1 MNWVDFCIFLILFY
15 FAYRGFAIGFVGSL
29 LNLLSSIIAVLL
41 AVRFYPQAGEF
52 FINSLGANK
61 FAGPVLGFFF
71 VLIVSELVFSFI
83 FSFLYRFI
91 IKLFLWLKP
100 LYWADKIAGIF
111 PQLFMGILL
120 LTAAI
125 IVMLRL
131 PFNTD
136 LKNAVLASYWGKNV
150 VPQAAILEPQMRQI
164 LGVIPQET
172 LLYLIPKTPSSEE
185 SIKMSF
191 PDAANLELKED
202 PQSEQDMLVMVNKER
217 QVEGLK
223 VLVWD
228 PTIVPVA
235 RAHSM
240 DMFRRSYF
248 SHINPDGKS
257 PFDRM
262 TEGKIAYT
270 VAGENLAY
278 APTVEIAHKGLM
290 NSPGH
295 RANILRAE
303 FGRIGI
309 GVIDGG
315 IYGKMFTQNFA
326 D

>member
-1 MNWVDFCIFLILFY
+1 MNWVDLCIFLILFY
-15 FAYRGFAIGFVGSL
+15 FAYRGFAIGFIGSF
-29 LNLLSSIIAVLL
+29 LNLLSSIL
-41 AVRFYPQAGEF
+41 AVIMAIRFYPQTGLF
-52 FINSLGANK
+52 FVNTLGANK
-61 FAGPVLGFFF
+61 FAGPVLGFFAI
-71 VLIVSELVFSFI
+71 LIIFEFAFSFVFSFI
-83 FSFLYRFI
+83 YRYIMKF
-91 IKLFLWLKP
+91 FLWLKP
-100 LYWADKIAGIF
+100 LYWVDKIAGIF
-111 PQLFMGILL
+111 PQLIMAIVL
-120 LTAAI
+120 LTTAI

-131 PFNTD
+131 PFNSD
-136 LKNAVLASYWGKNV
+136 LKNSVLASYWGKNI
-150 VPQAAILEPQMRQI
+150 VPQAAVLEPQMRQL
-164 LGVIPQET
+164 LGAIPQET
-172 LLYLIPKTPSSEE
+172 LLYLIPKAPSSEE

-191 PDAANLELKED
+191 PDEHHLDLAVD
-202 PQSEQDMLVMVNKER
+202 SISEQEMLVLVNKER
-217 QVEGLK
+217 QMIGLK

-235 RAHSM
+235 REHSR
-240 DMFRRSYF
+240 DMFKRSFF

-262 TEGKIAYT
+262 TELKVQYL

-295 RANILRAE
+295 KENILRPE

-315 IYGKMFTQNFA
+315 IYGKMFTQNFT

>member
-1 MNWVDFCIFLILFY
+1 MNWVDLCIFLILFY

-29 LNLLSSIIAVLL
+29 LNLISSILAVLT
-41 AVRFYPQAGEF
+41 AVRFYPQVGAF
-52 FINSLGANK
+52 FVDSLGANK
-61 FAGPVLGFFF
+61 FVGPVLGFFAI
-71 VLIVSELVFSFI
+71 LIVAEFAISFVFSY
-83 FSFLYRFI
+83 LYRFVM
-91 IKLFLWLKP
+91 KLFLWLKP
-100 LYWADKIAGIF
+100 LYWVDKIAGIF
-111 PQLFMGILL
+111 PQLAMGIVL
-120 LTAAI
+120 LTTAV

-150 VPQAAILEPQMRQI
+150 VPQAAILEPQMRQL
-164 LGVIPQET
+164 LGAIPQET
-172 LLYLIPKTPSSEE
+172 LLYLIPKTPTSEE

-191 PDAANLELKED
+191 PDINSMELKED
-202 PQSEQDMLVMVNKER
+202 PDSEQELFKLVNQER
-217 QVEGLK
+217 MAVGLK

-228 PTIVPVA
+228 PNIVPVA
-235 RAHSM
+235 HAQSM
-240 DMFRRSYF
+240 DMFKRSYF

-262 TEGKIAYT
+262 TEGGVKYT
-270 VAGENLAY
+270 IAGENLAY

-295 RANILRAE
+295 RANILRPE